1 MDKICDLHT
10 HSCFSDGTLTP
21 SQLLEEADALG
32 LSAIA
37 LCDHNTVQGL
47 PDFLAAAQNHRALAV
62 PGAEFS
68 TDYEGT
74 ELHVLGLF
82 IPPAYFEDISRRME
96 DMHRRKEQSNMALVD
111 NLRRA
116 GYDVSYD
123 RIREKARG
131 QINRAHIAAEL
142 TALGYTASVKEA
154 FSVLLKPSRG
164 YYQPPERI
172 NVFEMIGYLR
182 SIGAVPVLAHP
193 FLNLKEEGA
202 LRRFL
207 APAKAEGLQG
217 MEVLYPKFDDEQ
229 TRLAEK
235 LAKEFGLLP
244 SGGSDFHGENKPD
257 IRLGS
262 GKGTLKVP
270 LSFLDRLK
278 MAAGGNME
286 LIRR

>member
-1 MDKICDLHT
+1 MDKRCDLHT
-10 HSCFSDGTLTP
+10 HSCFSDGTFTP
-21 SQLLEEADALG
+21 SQLLDEADALG

-47 PDFLAAAQNHRALAV
+47 PDFLDAARYHRAEAV

-74 ELHVLGLF
+74 ELHILGLF
-82 IPPAYFEDISRRME
+82 IGPDQFEDISRRMA
-96 DMHRRKEQSNMALVD
+96 DMHRRKEQSNMELVD
-111 NLRRA
+111 NLRGA
-116 GYDVSYD
+116 GYDLSYD
-123 RIREKARG
+123 RIREKALG

-142 TALGYTASVKEA
+142 TALGYTASIKEA
-154 FSVLLKPSRG
+154 FSMLLKPSRG
-164 YYQPPERI
+164 YYHPPERI
-172 NVFEMIGYLR
+172 NAFEMIAYLR

-202 LRRFL
+202 LRHFL
-207 APAKAEGLQG
+207 GPAKGAGLQG

-229 TRLAEK
+229 THLAEK
-235 LAKEFGLLP
+235 LAAEFGLLP

-270 LSFLDRLK
+270 LSFLEGLK
-278 MAAGGNME
+278 QAATDGTA
-286 LIRR
+286 L